1 VKVAWRASLILGM
14 AALLWGGVVLA
25 QALPVL
31 AVLKGFAPGAWT
43 VATVGS
49 GSSGRSYCLADPG
62 MMLTGGREAGSC
74 RFTVHADGE
83 EKAALTWRCGP
94 VLSGRTELVRATGEL
109 FTVHVQGLEGGQPF
123 AAREEWRRTGS
134 C

>member
-1 VKVAWRASLILGM
+1 MLAAIALVLGG
-14 AALLWGGVVLA
+14 AALAQSLPALA
-25 QALPVL
+25 A
-31 AVLKGFAPGAWT
+31 LKGFAPGAWT
-43 VATVGS
+43 VTTMGAGGT
-49 GSSGRSYCLADPG
+49 GRSHCLADPG

-74 RFTVHADGE
+74 RFTIHADADD
-83 EKAALTWRCGP
+83 KAALTWRCGP

-109 FTVHVQGLEGGQPF
+109 FTVNVQGLERGQPF